1 MKTSVSLIAAA
12 ATLLSVPAF
21 AAGACL
27 RQDQI
32 YSWHAVTDRVLMVED
47 DFHKRFKVS
56 LLSPCQEL
64 QFNLKL
70 GVKTFSGSA
79 LACISKG
86 DEILSGTPI
95 GPQHCVIKAV
105 DGDYTP
111 DMEKAD
117 KDAEAA
123 KKAGDH

>member
-1 MKTSVSLIAAA
+1 MKTTFALIAAA

-21 AAGACL
+21 AAGSCL

-32 YSWHAVTDRVLMVED
+32 YSWHPITDRALMVEN
-47 DFHKRFKVS
+47 DFHKKFKLT

-64 QFNLKL
+64 QFHERL
-70 GVKTFSGSA
+70 GLKTFSGSA
-79 LACISKG
+79 LSCISKG

-95 GPQHCVIKAV
+95 GPQHCVIKTV
-105 DGDYTP
+105 EDYTP
-111 DMEKAD
+111 EMEKAD

-123 KKAGDH
+123 KKAAGN